1 MTSMADA
8 KLLKRE
14 ILLEAPKRFVREV
27 LMMGDGFQLDWFYV
41 DTPPSVLVVP
51 VTAEGQLVMVS
62 QYRHNLKRH
71 SLEFPAGAVNDAEDP
86 DDAAQ
91 RELSE
96 ETGYQLPSDGKLVSL
111 GAFYSLPSETNK
123 TTHIY
128 LARGVVPAG
137 PAKGDTEIEKYFDMS
152 VHEIALADAVSWI
165 GTQITGTETVT
176 ALMLAV
182 NFLQEH

>member
-14 ILLEAPKRFVREV
+14 ILLDAPKRFVREV
-27 LMMGDGFQLDWFYV
+27 LMMGDGFELDWFYV

-51 VTAEGQLVMVS
+51 VTVQGQLVMVS

-71 SLEFPAGAVNDAEDP
+71 ALEFPAGVVNDAEDP

-96 ETGYQLPSDGKLVSL
+96 ETGYQLPSDGKLMSL

-128 LARGVVPAG
+128 LARGVVSAG

-152 VHEIALADAVSWI
+152 VNEIAVADAVSWI
-165 GTQITGTETVT
+165 GMQITGTETVT

-182 NFLQEH
+182 NLLQEH

>member
-14 ILLEAPKRFVREV
+14 LLLDAPKRFVREV
-27 LMMGDGFQLDWFYV
+27 LMMPDGFQLDWFYV

-51 VTAEGQLVMVS
+51 VTDHGQLVMVS

-71 SLEFPAGAVNDAEDP
+71 ALEFPAGTVNDAEDL

-96 ETGYQLPSDGKLVSL
+96 ETGYQLPSDGKLVPL

-128 LARGVVPAG
+128 LARGVVSAG

-152 VHEIALADAVSWI
+152 VHEISTADAVSSI
-165 GTQITGTETVT
+165 GTQIAGTETVT
-176 ALMLAV
+176 ALMLAM
-182 NFLQEH
+182 NSLQEH

>member
-14 ILLEAPKRFVREV
+14 ILLDEPKRFVREV

-51 VTAEGQLVMVS
+51 VTARGQLVMVN

-71 SLEFPAGAVNDAEDP
+71 ALEFPAGAVNDAEEL

-96 ETGYQLPSDGKLVSL
+96 ETGYELPSDGKLLSL

-123 TTHIY
+123 TTHMY
-128 LARGVVPAG
+128 LARGVVPTG
-137 PAKGDTEIEKYFDMS
+137 PATGDTQIEKYFDMS
-152 VHEIALADAVSWI
+152 VREISVADAVSSI
-165 GTQITGTETVT
+165 GTQIAGTETVT
-176 ALMLAV
+176 ALMLAA
-182 NFLQEH
+182 NSLQEH

>member
-14 ILLEAPKRFVREV
+14 ILLDEPKRFVREV
-27 LMMGDGFQLDWFYV
+27 LVMGDGFQIDWFYV

-51 VTAEGQLVMVS
+51 LTARGQLVMLN

-71 SLEFPAGAVNDAEDP
+71 ALEFPAGAVNDAEEL

-96 ETGYQLPSDGKLVSL
+96 ETGYQLPSDGKLL
-111 GAFYSLPSETNK
+111 SLPLNEDAGRKAAMVSAIGPVMDSMGDSSVVSYTD
-123 TTHIY
+123 
-128 LARGVVPAG
+128 RGLVT
-137 PAKGDTEIEKYFDMS
+137 GDKWNGIIRGS
-152 VHEIALADAVSWI
+152 QLPVALRD
-165 GTQITGTETVT
+165 G
-176 ALMLAV
+176 
-182 NFLQEH
+182 

>member
-14 ILLEAPKRFVREV
+14 ILLDAPKRFVREV

-51 VTAEGQLVMVS
+51 VTPGGQLVMVG

-71 SLEFPAGAVNDAEDP
+71 ALEFPAGAVNDAEDL

-96 ETGYQLPSDGKLVSL
+96 ETGYQLPSDGKLLPL

-128 LARGVVPAG
+128 LARGVIPVG

-152 VHEIALADAVSWI
+152 VHEIPIADAVSRI
-165 GTQITGTETVT
+165 GMQIAGTETVT

-182 NFLQEH
+182 HSLQEH

>member
-14 ILLEAPKRFVREV
+14 LLLDQPKRFVREV
-27 LMMGDGFQLDWFYV
+27 LEMPDGFQLDWFYV

-51 VTAEGQLVMVS
+51 VTTEGQLVMVS

-71 SLEFPAGAVNDAEDP
+71 ALEFPAGAVNDAEDL
-86 DDAAQ
+86 DEAAQ

-96 ETGYQLPSDGKLVSL
+96 ETGYQLPSDGKLLSL

-123 TTHIY
+123 TTHVY

-137 PAKGDTEIEKYFDMS
+137 PARGDTEIEKYFDMS
-152 VHEIALADAVSWI
+152 VHEISVPDAFNSI
-165 GTQITGTETVT
+165 GAQIAGTETVT

-182 NFLQEH
+182 NSLQER

>member
-1 MTSMADA
+1 M
-8 KLLKRE
+8 
-14 ILLEAPKRFVREV
+14 VR
-27 LMMGDGFQLDWFYV
+27 
-41 DTPPSVLVVP
+41 
-51 VTAEGQLVMVS
+51 

-71 SLEFPAGAVNDAEDP
+71 VLEFPAGVVNDSEDF

-96 ETGYQLPSDGKLVSL
+96 ETGYTLPSDGKLLSL

-123 TTHIY
+123 TTHVY

-152 VHEIALADAVSWI
+152 VHEISIADAIGSI
-165 GTQITGTETVT
+165 GTDIAGTETVT

-182 NFLQEH
+182 KPLQEQ